1 MRIKSIK
8 ARQIINAN
16 GHPALEVEVSTS
28 SNTAVSSA
36 PIASSKSKYEFYDA
50 YDNNLKRFHGETLD
64 TIVGNV
70 NRVVAP
76 EFIGK
81 NSMDQEAIDKLLL
94 DIDSTL
100 GRTRLGV
107 NTITATSQAVAKLG
121 AMESDLPLF
130 KYLRVLHD
138 FTGAPNPKLN
148 SEYKMPIPVL
158 TVYKSSSHAKE
169 KKLPAQEVLFLPTGK
184 FSYSND
190 LVRMFEGLSY
200 LDLVD
205 DKHTLKTFLDH
216 VEKQVAKS
224 NFKFSLGLDMAASK
238 YKRGDQE
245 EYILPHFNS
254 TSVPFNA
261 TVKRLVRSYIELV
274 KKNKLVF
281 LEDFFSEDDY
291 SAWKEFKD
299 HYSELGSGVQIVSD
313 DFTATNL
320 ERLEKIGLLDSANN
334 VVIKPS
340 QAGTVTECIHF
351 AQRARRYDMNLTVS
365 YRHGE
370 TEDTFISDLAVGIN
384 ANYIRTGFYR
394 GSEHTSK
401 LNRLLQIE
409 ESVR

>member
-1 MRIKSIK
+1 MRIKSIR

-28 SNTAVSSA
+28 KNTAISSS

-50 YDNNLKRFHGETLD
+50 YDNKLKKFHGETLD
-64 TIVGNV
+64 AIVN
-70 NRVVAP
+70 NITRVVAP

-94 DIDSTL
+94 EIDSTL

-107 NTITATSQAVAKLG
+107 STIAATSQAVAKLG

-138 FTGAPNPKLN
+138 FTGSPNPKLN
-148 SEYKMPIPVL
+148 SEYKLPIPVL
-158 TVYKSSSHAKE
+158 TVYKSGSHSGE
-169 KKLPAQEVLFLPTGK
+169 KKLPAQEVLFLPKGK
-184 FSYSND
+184 FSYSKD
-190 LVRMFEGLSY
+190 LVSMYEGLSS
-200 LDLVD
+200 LDLID
-205 DKHTLKTFLDH
+205 EKHTLKTFLDH
-216 VEKQVAKS
+216 VEKQANKS
-224 NFKFSLGLDMAASK
+224 EFKFSMGLDMAASK
-238 YKRGDQE
+238 YKRADQD
-245 EYILPHFNS
+245 EYIIPHFNS
-254 TSVPFNA
+254 TTVPFNA
-261 TVKRLVRSYIELV
+261 TVNRLIKSYIDLV

-291 SAWKEFKD
+291 SAWKNFKD
-299 HYSELGSGVQIVSD
+299 HFSELGANVQIVSD

-320 ERLEKIGLLDSANN
+320 ERLEKVGLLDSANN

-351 AQRARRYDMNLTVS
+351 AQRARRYAMNLTVS

-370 TEDTFISDLAVGIN
+370 TEDTFISDLAAGIN
-384 ANYIRTGFYR
+384 ADYIRTGFYH
-394 GSEHTSK
+394 GSQHTSK